1 MLSSFYLAFH
11 FIGSHKYQ
19 GNISNDPFHGYC
31 ESIYPALEGLYI
43 VSIIIVIVASLGN
56 RPQSSKWIFIVC
68 MWLFAII
75 MASMIYASGFNIYL
89 NIMQIK
95 ENWQGIQTIIKFSAS
110 RDLLIAFASTFGIY
124 LISSILYLDPWHIIT
139 SFVQY
144 ILLYPSYVNIL
155 NVYACIY
162 IFFN

>member
-1 MLSSFYLAFH
+1 MRILIVTQYFWPENFRINDLAVGLKEKGHAVTVLTSLPNYPEGKFY
-11 FIGSHKYQ
+11 
-19 GNISNDPFHGYC
+19 PGYTFF
-31 ESIYPALEGLYI
+31 
-43 VSIIIVIVASLGN
+43 
-56 RPQSSKWIFIVC
+56 SK
-68 MWLFAII
+68 
-75 MASMIYASGFNIYL
+75 S
-89 NIMQIK
+89 K

-162 IFFN
+162 IYFN